1 MLNPGATRGHSL
13 GLSVGATNLAG
24 MCDGQTALIRPSE
37 LMVRGLRLTGFVDR
51 IGDPVPLVAPD
62 GSKHQSERLLA
73 EALGVLAQSVTEG
86 TTVSDVAV
94 AVPAHWS
101 PAVVDTLRSRLRD
114 GLPVVSDATAALA
127 ALQAN
132 PGLPTHGLIVLCD
145 FGGSGTS
152 ITLADAAT
160 DFAPIGETVRYPDFS
175 GELIDQALLTHVV
188 AGLFDP
194 SQSDPS
200 GTAVVGSL
208 VQLRDEC
215 RRAKERL
222 SAETATVVVADLPGQ
237 RADVRVTRSELEDL
251 IHAPLMNFVA
261 ALDDTLERFRVPLTA
276 VSAVAT
282 VGGGARIPLVTQVLS
297 EHLRAPVV
305 TTPHPQLTAAEGAA
319 LIASRSRVVETV
331 TTMTRAPGTAVATAA
346 VHAGVPS
353 TSFRALAWSE
363 DNDETYADPQYVE
376 QAADSRP
383 GLNFRHEDRQDPQPR
398 RAPIIL
404 FGLSAAGALITTGVF
419 GFTML
424 GRDTT
429 SPTPAAVTVTSSPAP
444 EASAPVSGPPVPQVP
459 QVTTVV
465 VQRSNPAPQQRR
477 PQQPVTQ
484 PQTEP
489 QTPTEPPTTPPTT
502 PPPTPPP
509 PPPPPPTPPPP
520 PPPPPPAPHPHPQP
534 HPQPPHRQPPHP
546 QPPRRQP
553 PRRRLHQQRPQL
565 RHHRHRHRP
574 CLRSTRVRVT
584 EALRSTRVRVT
595 EALRSTP
602 RRSTRAPPETPG
614 RRADNR

>member
-24 MCDGQTALIRPSE
+24 MRDGQTALIRPSE
-37 LMVRGLRLTGFVDR
+37 LTVQGLRLTGFVDR
-51 IGDPVPLVAPD
+51 VGDPVPLVAPD

-86 TTVSDVAV
+86 TPASDVAV

-101 PAVVDTLRSRLRD
+101 PAVFDTLRRTLRD

-194 SQSDPS
+194 SQTDPS

-222 SAETATVVVADLPGQ
+222 SAETATAVVADLPAQ

-276 VSAVAT
+276 VSAVVT

-331 TTMTRAPGTAVATAA
+331 TTMTPAPGTAVATAA
-346 VHAGVPS
+346 VHAGEPS

-363 DNDETYADPQYVE
+363 DDDETYADAQYVE
-376 QAADSRP
+376 QPADSRP
-383 GLNFRHEDRQDPQPR
+383 ELNFRHEDWQDPQPR
-398 RAPIIL
+398 PAPIIL
-404 FGLSAAGALITTGVF
+404 FGLSAAAALITTGVF

-424 GRDTT
+424 SRDTT
-429 SPTPAAVTVTSSPAP
+429 APTPAAATVTSSPAP
-444 EASAPVSGPPVPQVP
+444 ETSAPVSAPLAPQVP

-489 QTPTEPPTTPPTT
+489 QIPTEPTTTLPTTTPATTTPPTTTPPTTTPPTTTPPTTPPTTTPPATTPPTTPPTT
-502 PPPTPPP
+502 PLPLPPIDPGPGDGDTGTTTPPIDP
-509 PPPPPPTPPPP
+509 GPR
-520 PPPPPPAPHPHPQP
+520 AGDAGPH
-534 HPQPPHRQPPHP
+534 
-546 QPPRRQP
+546 
-553 PRRRLHQQRPQL
+553 
-565 RHHRHRHRP
+565 
-574 CLRSTRVRVT
+574 
-584 EALRSTRVRVT
+584 
-595 EALRSTP
+595 
-602 RRSTRAPPETPG
+602 G
-614 RRADNR
+614 G